1 MFVLKES
8 LAAPLNLFS
17 DKVVSSSEAYTAWG

>member
-8 LAAPLNLFS
+8 LAAALNLFS
-17 DKVVSSSEAYTAWG
+17 DKVVSSFEAYTACG